1 MSGRESGSNQFRG
14 QQSGFGKRIH
24 YRDADIFERGDLLRA
39 ALRIA
44 FRSGDGCDGEQRL
57 VVGACGTCLL
67 PGLNQ
72 RCGGIGGRAKT
83 TRTCGCA
90 PSPAIS

>member
-24 YRDADIFERGDLLRA
+24 YRDAGIFERGDLLRA

-57 VVGACGTCLL
+57 IAGACGACLL
-67 PGLNQ
+67 PPESAM
-72 RCGGIGGRAKT
+72 RRIGGRAKT
-83 TRTCGCA
+83 NNDVH
-90 PSPAIS
+90 

>member
-1 MSGRESGSNQFRG
+1 MSRRESGSNQFRG
-14 QQSGFGKRIH
+14 QQSGFGKGIH
-24 YRDADIFERGDLLRA
+24 YRDAGIFERGDLLRA

-57 VVGACGTCLL
+57 VAGACVACLL

-72 RCGGIGGRAKT
+72 RCGGIGGRAVW
-83 TRTCGCA
+83 RGGYLLWH
-90 PSPAIS
+90 

>member
-24 YRDADIFERGDLLRA
+24 YRDAGIFERGDLLRA

-57 VVGACGTCLL
+57 IAGACGACLL
-67 PGLNQ
+67 LGLNQ

-83 TRTCGCA
+83 NNDVH
-90 PSPAIS
+90 